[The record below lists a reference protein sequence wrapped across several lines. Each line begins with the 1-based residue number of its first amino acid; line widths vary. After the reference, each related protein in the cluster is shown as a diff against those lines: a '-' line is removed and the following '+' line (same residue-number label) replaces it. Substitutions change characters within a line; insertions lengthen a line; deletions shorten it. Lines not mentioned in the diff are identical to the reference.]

1 VIIAAIRYGE
11 RLNGRSG
18 ILQSQDALHNLVYE
32 YSTQNFVIARSG
44 TREVVFNPDQVRCP
58 DNHENAL
65 GLVLAQLNPGVRG
78 GIEIRHLNTEMLAI
92 APEAAAVPPAK
103 AKAVRPRVAG
113 KAKTR

>member
-1 VIIAAIRYGE
+1 MID
-11 RLNGRSG
+11 RS
-18 ILQSQDALHNLVYE
+18 E
-32 YSTQNFVIARSG
+32 ARELLS
-44 TREVVFNPDQVRCP
+44 NPDQVRCP

-78 GIEIRHLNTEMLAI
+78 GIEIQHLNTELLAI
-92 APEAAAVPPAK
+92 APKATVPPAK